1 MKVDHDRI
9 TAGIPLPEAEL
20 EIIGPQPPIQVAPL
34 PLEQP
39 QAPHRFRTLQPLRH
53 RNFMLFWNGALIS
66 NVGTWLQNVALSW
79 LVLELT
85 HSAFW
90 VSMVTFC
97 QFFPTLMFGLFG
109 GLVADRMDRRRVLL
123 VTQTT
128 QMTLAFALAAV
139 TWSGHAS
146 VATLLP
152 IIGLSGV
159 SMAFNAPSFQAIIP
173 DLIPQRLVIDA
184 VSLNSTQWSMARVV
198 GPALGGLLLKYYGAG
213 WGFFVNGATFL
224 AVIAALFMI
233 RTQRQDPPTST
244 GARALFGGVRS
255 ARETPAIAMLLGA
268 TALVSLFGAPVL
280 ALLPVMAHDVLGL
293 GAGGFGGLF
302 ALFSCGAVVG
312 ALFTGTL
319 VRRLGMRVTL
329 VGGLVSLAVLIAAFG
344 VSASLPLSACLL
356 VGIGA
361 VYTMSVSATST
372 GLQTSIPPRRRG
384 RIMSLYMMAWGGLYP
399 IGAVVAGYIATHLG
413 APATLKI
420 MAVPLTIAAVV
431 MWTFGGGLSLIVPP
445 RTKR

>member
-1 MKVDHDRI
+1 LSRKGGI
-9 TAGIPLPEAEL
+9 TAGAALPEPEL
-20 EIIGPQPPIQVAPL
+20 ALPQLPVQPAPVAI
-34 PLEQP
+34 EQP
-39 QAPHRFRTLQPLRH
+39 HPHRRFRTLEPLRH

-85 HSAFW
+85 HSPFW

-128 QMTLAFALAAV
+128 QMSLAFALAFV

-146 VATLLP
+146 VATVLP

-173 DLIPQRLVIDA
+173 DLIPERLVIDA

-198 GPALGGLLLKYYGAG
+198 GPALGGLLLTYYGAG

-224 AVIAALFMI
+224 AVIGALFMI
-233 RTQRQDPPTST
+233 RTERHDPPTST

-255 ARETPAIAMLLGA
+255 ARETPAIAILLAA
-268 TALVSLFGAPVL
+268 TAIVSLFGAPVL

-312 ALFTGTL
+312 ALSTGTL
-319 VRRLGMRVTL
+319 VRRLGMRATV
-329 VGGLVSLAVLIAAFG
+329 VGGLVALAVLIAGFG
-344 VSASLPLSACLL
+344 LSANLALSACLL
-356 VGIGA
+356 VLIGA

-399 IGAVVAGYIATHLG
+399 VGAVVAGFIATHLG

-420 MAVPLTIAAVV
+420 LAAPLTIAAVL
-431 MWTFGGGLSLIVPP
+431 MWTFGDGLSLIVP
-445 RTKR
+445 RHSKR